1 MRKTKK
7 VDGDREQTTLRLPSE
22 LLEELRRQAQER
34 GMSFNDYV
42 LLALNRCADR
52 LAVSG
57 HALSQKNQCDEE

>member
-34 GMSFNDYV
+34 GYTVHDLTMFILWEHFGGSI
-42 LLALNRCADR
+42 L
-52 LAVSG
+52 
-57 HALSQKNQCDEE
+57 QE